1 VDGEGKCEEARPR
14 LAVGGY
20 ELRKGKGEHPCKVDA
35 FPTGSC
41 QDRKSRPNVTRSFYL
56 LLTKHRPCGKIVK
69 SDSISAINGMPYQKR
84 LAVLS
89 SAEESLTS
97 GK

>member
-1 VDGEGKCEEARPR
+1 MDGEGECEEARPR

-41 QDRKSRPNVTRSFYL
+41 KDRKSRPNVTRSSEYEG
-56 LLTKHRPCGKIVK
+56 LTGSKLGDRMICAYVCKIGP
-69 SDSISAINGMPYQKR
+69 AP
-84 LAVLS
+84 
-89 SAEESLTS
+89 
-97 GK
+97 